1 MCTCTSTCLSMSMY
15 DSYDM
20 GEGNWGTS
28 REKIQST
35 FFVFKTI
42 CVLMYVELVPGFLFK
57 DFVM

>member
-1 MCTCTSTCLSMSMY
+1 MSMY